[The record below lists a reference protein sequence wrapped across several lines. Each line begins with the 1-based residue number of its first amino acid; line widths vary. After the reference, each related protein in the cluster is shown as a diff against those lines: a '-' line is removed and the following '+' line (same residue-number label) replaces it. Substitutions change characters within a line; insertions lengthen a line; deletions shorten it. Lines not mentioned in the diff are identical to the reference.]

1 MRIRWKGLELP
12 SKVVVEQSSGE
23 PVNFAKFVIEPF
35 ERGFGVTVGN
45 SLRRVLLSGL
55 EGSAVTGIKIDG
67 VLHEFTA
74 VEGVLE
80 DVADIV
86 LNVKNLIVKLE
97 GDDIRTITVERGEKG
112 EVKAGDIKTDA
123 NVEIINK
130 DLVLATLTADID
142 FRMELVV
149 ARGRGYVTGEENIR
163 EGQPIG
169 YIPIDSLYSPVKR
182 VRYSIEETRVGQ
194 RTDYDKLILEV
205 WTNGVVSPDMA
216 LVEASRI
223 LRKHFN
229 PFVYYGE
236 AGEPLVIEPGIE
248 EAEAAPEK
256 GYVSEL
262 ERKLSQP
269 VSSLDLSVRAS
280 NCLSA
285 KKIETLSQ
293 LVRLTEEEVMEIQSF
308 GKTSLREVKRK
319 LADLGLSLGMDL
331 EGAIVAE
338 KESKGSKE

>member
-12 SKVVVEQSSGE
+12 SKVVVEQSGGE

-74 VEGVLE
+74 LEGVLE

-97 GDDIRTITVERGEKG
+97 GDDTRTISVERGEKG

-142 FRMELVV
+142 FRMEMTV

-256 GYVSEL
+256 EYVSEL
-262 ERKLSQP
+262 ERKLAQP

-280 NCLSA
+280 NCLSSE
-285 KKIETLSQ
+285 KIKGLDQ
-293 LVRLTEEEVMEIQSF
+293 LVRMTEDELLKVRSF

-338 KESKGSKE
+338 KESKESKE

>member
-23 PVNFAKFVIEPF
+23 PVNFTKFVIEPF

-97 GDDIRTITVERGEKG
+97 GDDMRTISVARGEKG

-205 WTNGVVSPDMA
+205 WTNGVVTPDMA

-236 AGEPLVIEPGIE
+236 AGEPLVIEPGVE
-248 EAEAAPEK
+248 ETEAAPEK

-262 ERKLSQP
+262 ERKLAQP
-269 VSSLDLSVRAS
+269 VSSLELSVRAS
-280 NCLSA
+280 NCLSS
-285 KKIETLSQ
+285 KKIEALSQ
-293 LVRLTEEEVMEIQSF
+293 LVCMTEEELMDIPSF

-338 KESKGSKE
+338 KKSKESKE